1 MLFKFFSSDI
11 SICISLIFAL
21 KSSWVELA
29 VPSIVSLSTLNILN
43 FSLWTPFS
51 VVIGHQYWLNLL
63 IMVLVLVSNC
73 FFPNVIDTL
82 PHCQKIYVGER
93 LSLGYISSCQFRRPQ
108 PWVWL
113 LSGLSFMFLCTM
125 TILYSQVQT
134 WLNSDLH
141 YGFIILMNNIFY

>member
-93 LSLGYISSCQFRRPQ
+93 LSLGYISSCNLGGHNHECGFYLACLSCFSALWPSCTLRFKLG
-108 PWVWL
+108 WILTYIMDL
-113 LSGLSFMFLCTM
+113 LF
-125 TILYSQVQT
+125 
-134 WLNSDLH
+134 
-141 YGFIILMNNIFY
+141 